1 MRISRTLFTLVL
13 LFAVL
18 SGNPVHAVDTGKT
31 HELDMDECLQLVE
44 ENNLDLANAAREVR
58 KAEAQV
64 DIAGGSRLPEVE
76 LSTTY
81 TRMGD
86 GTASTISGVESPD
99 SQADLALN
107 VSVPLYTGGLLTAS
121 GKQARAGLEIAR
133 ENYRAALGDILLDT
147 TASFYQLLSTQQQV
161 RIAEEALDV
170 SRQHEKDI
178 EALLRKGIVARVDL
192 VRSRLDVSE
201 RERDLAAAETE
212 RFLASERLSA
222 ILFPHEI
229 HTVKAHGDFPEPVLL
244 NPVEDWQEKASVF
257 SPELQVS
264 SLSLEIA
271 RSDVNSA
278 RAEGRGTLSL
288 FGTYGT
294 SSDEFVL
301 DEEFR
306 YWNTGVNYTVP
317 LYRGGRV
324 RDNILYET
332 HSLAQAENAL
342 IEAKRA
348 VREAVIVA
356 WSGANLAVTQNKTAA
371 RAIASAEE
379 NLRVVTLKYQQGL
392 VPNTDVIDAQLSVTR
407 SRLLRISSLT
417 DFNIHYAQLRRA
429 AGAIEEMP

>member
-1 MRISRTLFTLVL
+1 
-13 LFAVL
+13 
-18 SGNPVHAVDTGKT
+18 
-31 HELDMDECLQLVE
+31 
-44 ENNLDLANAAREVR
+44 
-58 KAEAQV
+58 
-64 DIAGGSRLPEVE
+64 
-76 LSTTY
+76 
-81 TRMGD
+81 
-86 GTASTISGVESPD
+86 
-99 SQADLALN
+99 
-107 VSVPLYTGGLLTAS
+107 
-121 GKQARAGLEIAR
+121 
-133 ENYRAALGDILLDT
+133 
-147 TASFYQLLSTQQQV
+147 
-161 RIAEEALDV
+161 
-170 SRQHEKDI
+170 
-178 EALLRKGIVARVDL
+178 
-192 VRSRLDVSE
+192 
-201 RERDLAAAETE
+201 
-212 RFLASERLSA
+212 
-222 ILFPHEI
+222 
-229 HTVKAHGDFPEPVLL
+229 
-244 NPVEDWQEKASVF
+244 
-257 SPELQVS
+257 LQVS

-332 HSLAQAENAL
+332 HSLAQAENAF